1 MARRDW
7 KALHAQRLTDPN
19 FKEAIR
25 QSLYDTLSFDSGATT
40 SLRFF
45 STPQGG
51 TKTKADTN
59 MTLAG
64 QIPKRHKFVADGIE
78 IHIAPGSSAAAYVRQ
93 DPVRQNAAVAAPHF
107 ANDVWAL
114 GEAGW
119 LEVLIGSKTY
129 LIEGPLYR
137 FPPQNGI
144 DVRPAAA
151 VENTNTT
158 VLNQITSDYAR
169 FSGRPYVLAPE
180 LPIDENTNFE
190 VTVNWPAAFAL
201 PSGFDAKLKLVLLG
215 TLFRN

>member
-1 MARRDW
+1 MARDW
-7 KALHAQRLTDPN
+7 KALHAKRLTDPN

-25 QSLYDTLSFDSGATT
+25 QSLYDTLTFDSNVTT

-45 STPQGG
+45 STPKGG
-51 TKTKADTN
+51 TKTAADTN

-64 QIPKRHKFVADGIE
+64 QLPKRHKFVADGIE
-78 IHIAPGSSAAAYVRQ
+78 IHVAPGSSAAGYVRQ
-93 DPVRQNAAVAAPHF
+93 DPVRQNAAVAAPQF

-119 LEVLIGSKTY
+119 LEVVIGTKTY

-137 FPPQNGI
+137 FPPQNGV
-144 DVRPAAA
+144 DVRPAIEQNLAVAA
-151 VENTNTT
+151 AQT
-158 VLNQITSDYAR
+158 ISADYAR
-169 FSGRPYVLAPE
+169 FGGRPYVLAPE

-201 PSGFDAKLKLVLLG
+201 PSGFDSKLKLVLLG